1 MHTISAPRVDTGQVF
16 TREGVI
22 VWLRLGLRL
31 FLFLAIIAL
40 VITFPLPEPDRDWH
54 DPEGQPSVETAVSG
68 PSSAADI
75 TVTATPDYYG
85 SN

>member
-1 MHTISAPRVDTGQVF
+1 MQTISAPRVDIGHVF
-16 TREGVI
+16 IPEGVI
-22 VWLRLGLRL
+22 WLLRLGRRI
-31 FLFLAIIAL
+31 FLFLVIIAL

-68 PSSAADI
+68 PSQVVHI
-75 TVTATPDYYG
+75 TVSATPNYHG